1 MYYMLEM
8 CNMSTHRI
16 RENVEER
23 VNKWMIDHKESIRKE
38 YNLSFSD
45 VIEAMLDELERRE
58 TVRERGEK
66 R

>member
-1 MYYMLEM
+1 MCYMLEM

-23 VNKWMIDHKESIRKE
+23 VNKWRSDHKELIRKE
-38 YNLSFSD
+38 YNVSFSD

-58 TVRERGEK
+58 TARERGEK
-66 R
+66 K

>member
-1 MYYMLEM
+1 
-8 CNMSTHRI
+8 MSTHRI
-16 RENVEER
+16 RKDVEER
-23 VNKWMIDHKESIRKE
+23 VNKWRLDHKESIRKE

-58 TVRERGEK
+58 TARERGEK

>member
-1 MYYMLEM
+1 
-8 CNMSTHRI
+8 MSTHRI
-16 RENVEER
+16 RKDVERR
-23 VNKWMIDHKESIRKE
+23 VNEWMTDHRERIGKE

-58 TVRERGEK
+58 TAEERGEK

>member
-1 MYYMLEM
+1 
-8 CNMSTHRI
+8 MSTHRI
-16 RENVEER
+16 RKDVEER
-23 VNKWMIDHKESIRKE
+23 VNEWMIDHKERIGKE

-58 TVRERGEK
+58 TAKERGEK

>member
-1 MYYMLEM
+1 MYYMLET
-8 CNMSTHRI
+8 CYMSTHRI
-16 RENVEER
+16 RKDVEER
-23 VNKWMIDHKESIRKE
+23 VNKWRSDHKERIGKE

-58 TVRERGEK
+58 TAKERGEE

>member
-1 MYYMLEM
+1 
-8 CNMSTHRI
+8 MSTHRI
-16 RENVEER
+16 RRDVEER
-23 VNKWMIDHKESIRKE
+23 VNKWRLDHKESIRKE

-58 TVRERGEK
+58 TAKERGEK